1 MYHLATT
8 ITQRTSWDR
17 IYSALYVVHRQ
28 REERIIDDMMLS
40 RECLYVVLMLVG
52 KGLTCQIDA
61 GMSKTGPERG
71 WLTKLTRLQLIPS
84 MY

>member
-1 MYHLATT
+1 MYHSNHYHTT
-8 ITQRTSWDR
+8 DILGSG

-28 REERIIDDMMLS
+28 REERIIEDRMLS

-84 MY
+84 M

>member
-1 MYHLATT
+1 L
-8 ITQRTSWDR
+8 
-17 IYSALYVVHRQ
+17 
-28 REERIIDDMMLS
+28 
-40 RECLYVVLMLVG
+40 LVG

-84 MY
+84 M

>member
-8 ITQRTSWDR
+8 ITQRTSWDLG
-17 IYSALYVVHRQ
+17 S
-28 REERIIDDMMLS
+28 LS
-40 RECLYVVLMLVG
+40 RECLYIVLLLVG

-84 MY
+84 MYYVLRVGASQQSWAPMYA